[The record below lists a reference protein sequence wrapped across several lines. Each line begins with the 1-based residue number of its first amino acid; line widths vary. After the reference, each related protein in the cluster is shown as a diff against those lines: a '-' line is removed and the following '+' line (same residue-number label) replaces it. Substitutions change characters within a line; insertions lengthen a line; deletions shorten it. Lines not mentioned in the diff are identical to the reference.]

1 MDLGRT
7 EAEPRKDKILSSGP
21 GPALLKIDQQRF
33 GSVLLQTA
41 SPRTTEKAV
50 VHGPFANA
58 I

>member
-1 MDLGRT
+1 M
-7 EAEPRKDKILSSGP
+7 EAEPRKDKVFRFGP

-41 SPRTTEKAV
+41 SPRTMENAV
-50 VHGPFANA
+50 VHGPFTNE